1 MKNYSIHASLQVLE
15 RTPKVLHVLL
25 NGLPDEWVMQ
35 DEGEA
40 TWSALHVLSH
50 LIFCEQMN
58 FFTRISFIRSHMDQG
73 TFQSFDMSAQFE
85 FTNAKRMNVLLTEF
99 RHLREQNLAAL
110 AKHPVSEAELQKTA
124 IHPELGAVT
133 LGNVLSAWVVH
144 DLAHTAQVMRVMAK
158 QYRNEV
164 GPFIEFLRILN

>member
-1 MKNYSIHASLQVLE
+1 MKNYSIQASLQVLE
-15 RTPKVLHVLL
+15 RTPKLLHVLL

-50 LIFCEQMN
+50 LIFCEKMN
-58 FFTRISFIRSHMDQG
+58 FFTRINFIRSHLDQG
-73 TFQSFDMSAQFE
+73 TFQPFDMSTQFE
-85 FTNAKRMNVLLTEF
+85 LTKGKRMNVLLTEF
-99 RHLREQNLAAL
+99 RHLREQNLATL
-110 AKHPVSEAELQKTA
+110 GKHPVSEAELQRTA
-124 IHPELGAVT
+124 IHPELGTVT
-133 LGNVLSAWVVH
+133 LCNVLSAWVVH

-158 QYRNEV
+158 QYRKEV